1 MFQPGALSKR
11 QFPARQTGELR
22 VATFQFVGLVLLAFV
37 ICPIITK
44 HLPISR

>member
-1 MFQPGALSKR
+1 MFEPGALSK
-11 QFPARQTGELR
+11 PVHCAKTGELH
-22 VATFQFVGLVLLAFV
+22 VQTFQIVGLVLLAFV